1 VKTPRK
7 ASSSF
12 GKKLGGRAKVEAR
25 DYPSL
30 DYVKTAI
37 CRRGFQQRLD
47 QAFF

>member
-12 GKKLGGRAKVEAR
+12 GRKLGGRAKVEAR

-30 DYVKTAI
+30 DYVK
-37 CRRGFQQRLD
+37 RLFAD
-47 QAFF
+47 VVFSKD